1 MSTTAA
7 SVNNEEAGPF
17 EVTHRLVLSIAIPMT
32 LGFLTTPL
40 IGLTDTAVA
49 GRLGSADALA
59 GMAVGAVIFDLLLGS
74 FNFLRAS
81 TTGLVAQAFGRGDR
95 REEQAICWRS
105 LIIALCCG
113 LAITLLSPLLLSA
126 GLFLMAPSPGVAEVT
141 ATYFTIRVL
150 SAPMALANYT
160 LLGFVLGRGQGV
172 TGLILQAIINGINIV
187 LSITFGL
194 VLGWGIA
201 GIAWGTFAGETVGT
215 LAGFLIVVTRFDRT
229 NRPSRREV
237 FERARLRALFS
248 LNRDIMIRTF
258 VLVGAFAIMTRVG
271 SSLGPLV
278 LAANAVL
285 MNIFLVAGYYLD
297 GIANAAEQL
306 VGRAFGA
313 NFRPAF
319 DRAVKLT
326 MLWAFGLGLITMLLF
341 LTFGTNVIGLLTTTE
356 SVRAEA
362 ARYLPWAALTAIT
375 GALAF
380 QMDGVFIGATWSA
393 AMRNV
398 MLAAFVGYLAALA
411 LFVPVFG
418 NHGLW
423 LALNLFLAFRGIF
436 LASRLPVLAGRQF
449 SSGVPSP

>member
-1 MSTTAA
+1 MSATTA
-7 SVNNEEAGPF
+7 SENDGSGPF
-17 EVTHRLVLSIAIPMT
+17 EVTHRLVLAIAIPMT

-40 IGLTDTAVA
+40 LGLTDTAVA

-59 GMAVGAVIFDLLLGS
+59 GMAVAAVIFDLLLGS

-95 REEQAICWRS
+95 REEQAVYWRS
-105 LIIALCCG
+105 LTIALCSG
-113 LAITLLSPLLLSA
+113 LVLMLLSPLLLSA
-126 GLFLMAPSPGVAEVT
+126 GLFLMAPTPEVAEV
-141 ATYFTIRVL
+141 ASTYFIIRVL
-150 SAPMALANYT
+150 SAPMALANYA
-160 LLGFVLGRGQGV
+160 LLGFVLGRGQGM
-172 TGLILQAIINGINIV
+172 TGLLLQAIINGINIV
-187 LSITFGL
+187 LSITLGL
-194 VLGWGIA
+194 GLGWGIA
-201 GIAWGTFAGETVGT
+201 GIAWGTFTGETVGMLVG
-215 LAGFLIVVTRFDRT
+215 LAIVVSRFERAD
-229 NRPSRREV
+229 RPSRAEI
-237 FERARLRALFS
+237 FAPARLKALFS

-258 VLVGAFAIMTRVG
+258 VLIGAFAIMTRIG
-271 SSLGPLV
+271 SSMGPLV

-319 DRAVKLT
+319 DKAVKLT
-326 MLWAFGLGLITMLLF
+326 FLWSLGLGVVTTGLF
-341 LTFGTNVIGLLTTTE
+341 LIFGADIVGLLTTTE

-362 ARYLPWAALTAIT
+362 AKYLPWAALTAIT

-380 QMDGVFIGATWSA
+380 QMDGVFIGATWSS
-393 AMRNV
+393 AMRNM
-398 MLAAFVGYLAALA
+398 MLAAFIGYLAALA
-411 LFVPVFG
+411 VFVPLLG

-436 LASRLPVLAGRQF
+436 LALRLPALAGRQF
-449 SSGVPSP
+449 SMANRS

>member
-1 MSTTAA
+1 MSAA
-7 SVNNEEAGPF
+7 AGRHDGSGPF
-17 EVTHRLVLSIAIPMT
+17 EVTHRLVLSIAVPMT

-40 IGLTDTAVA
+40 MGLTGTAVA

-59 GMAVGAVIFDLLLGS
+59 GLAVGAVIFDLLLGT

-95 REEQAICWRS
+95 REEEAIFWRS
-105 LIIALCCG
+105 MALAIACG
-113 LAITLLSPLLLSA
+113 LAIVLLSPLLRGA
-126 GLFLMAPSPGVAEVT
+126 GLFVMAPPSGVAAVT
-141 ATYFTIRVL
+141 STYFLIRVL

-160 LLGFVLGRGQGV
+160 LLGFLLGRGQGV
-172 TGLILQAIINGINIV
+172 AGLALQAIVNGINIV
-187 LSITFGL
+187 LSILLGL
-194 VLGWGIA
+194 VAGWGIS
-201 GIAWGTFAGETVGT
+201 GIAWATVAGETVGM
-215 LAGFLIVVTRFDRT
+215 LAGLALVL
-229 NRPSRREV
+229 P
-237 FERARLRALFS
+237 RLRGGERPARGEIFALAQLKPLFS

-258 VLVGAFAIMTRVG
+258 VLIGAFAVMTRIG
-271 SSLGPLV
+271 ASLGPVV

-285 MNIFLVAGYYLD
+285 MNLFFVAGFYLD

-326 MLWAFGLGLITMLLF
+326 MIWSFALGIFTTLAFLLF
-341 LTFGTNVIGLLTTTE
+341 GPDVIALLTTTE

-362 ARYLPWAALTAIT
+362 VRYLPFAAMTAVI

-380 QMDGVFIGATWSA
+380 QMDGVFIGATWSS
-393 AMRNV
+393 AMRNM

-411 LFVPVFG
+411 LLVPLLG
-418 NHGLW
+418 NQGLW
-423 LALNLFLAFRGIF
+423 LSLNLFLALRGVF
-436 LASRLPVLAGRQF
+436 LLSRLPALARRRFPATPGR
-449 SSGVPSP
+449 G

>member
-1 MSTTAA
+1 MSPTAA

-229 NRPSRREV
+229 NRPSRREI

-341 LTFGTNVIGLLTTTE
+341 LAFGTNVIGLLTTTE

>member
-1 MSTTAA
+1 MAA
-7 SVNNEEAGPF
+7 SGNEGAGAF
-17 EVTHRLVLSIAIPMT
+17 EVTHRLVLAIAIPMV

-40 IGLTDTAVA
+40 MGLTGTAVA

-59 GMAVGAVIFDLLLGS
+59 GLAIGAVIFDLLLGS

-81 TTGLVAQAFGRGDR
+81 TTGLVAQAFGRGDW
-95 REEQAICWRS
+95 REEQAIYWRS
-105 LIIALCCG
+105 LIIALGCG
-113 LAITLLSPLLLSA
+113 LAIALLSPLLLSA

-141 ATYFTIRVL
+141 STYFMIRVL
-150 SAPMALANYT
+150 AAPMALANYA
-160 LLGFVLGRGQGV
+160 LLGFVLGRGQGL
-172 TGLILQAIINGINIV
+172 TALLLQAIINGINIV
-187 LSITFGL
+187 LSITLGL
-194 VLGWGIA
+194 GLEWGIA
-201 GIAWGTFAGETVGT
+201 GIAWGTFAGEAIGMC
-215 LAGFLIVVTRFDRT
+215 AGLIIVVSRFERAH
-229 NRPSRREV
+229 RPSRAEI
-237 FERARLRALFS
+237 FARDRLKALFS

-258 VLVGAFAIMTRVG
+258 VLIGAFAIMTRIG
-271 SSLGPLV
+271 SSFGPLA

-297 GIANAAEQL
+297 GLANAAEQL

-326 MLWAFGLGLITMLLF
+326 MLWSFALGALTTLLF
-341 LTFGTNVIGLLTTTE
+341 LIFGADLIGFLTTTE

-362 ARYLPWAALTAIT
+362 AKYLPWAALTAMT

-393 AMRNV
+393 AMRNM
-398 MLAAFVGYLAALA
+398 MLAAFALYLLALA
-411 LFVPVFG
+411 VLVPLFG

-423 LALNLFLAFRGIF
+423 LALNLFLAFRGLF
-436 LASRLPVLAGRQF
+436 LALRLPTLASRQF
-449 SSGVPSP
+449 ASSGRR

>member
-1 MSTTAA
+1 MSAA
-7 SVNNEEAGPF
+7 TIEENEGAGPF

-95 REEQAICWRS
+95 REEQAVYWRS
-105 LIIALCCG
+105 LAIALCSG
-113 LAITLLSPLLLSA
+113 LALALLSPFLLAA

-141 ATYFTIRVL
+141 TVYFSIRVL
-150 SAPMALANYT
+150 SAPLSLANYA
-160 LLGFVLGRGQGV
+160 LLGFVLGRGQGM
-172 TGLILQAIINGINIV
+172 TGLFLQAVINGVNIV
-187 LSITFGL
+187 LSIVLGL
-194 VLGWGIA
+194 GLGWGIA
-201 GIAWGTFAGETVGT
+201 GIAWAAFTGETVGMLT
-215 LAGFLIVVTRFDRT
+215 GLLLIVSRFDRRE
-229 NRPSRREV
+229 RPSRAEIFARE
-237 FERARLRALFS
+237 RMRALFS

-258 VLVGAFAIMTRVG
+258 VLIGAFAIMTRIG
-271 SSLGPLV
+271 SSMGPLV

-326 MLWAFGLGLITMLLF
+326 MLWSFGLGVVTTLLF
-341 LTFGTNVIGLLTTTE
+341 LLFGENIIGFLTTTE

-362 ARYLPWAALTAIT
+362 VKYLPWAALTAIT

-393 AMRNV
+393 AMRNM
-398 MLAAFVGYLAALA
+398 MLAAFVGYLAAIG
-411 LFVPVFG
+411 LFVPLLG

-436 LASRLPVLAGRQF
+436 LALRLPALAGRQF
-449 SSGVPSP
+449 AVAGRS

>member
-1 MSTTAA
+1 MTAA
-7 SVNNEEAGPF
+7 AVNENDGSGPF
-17 EVTHRLVLSIAIPMT
+17 EVTHRLVLAIAIPMT

-40 IGLTDTAVA
+40 LGLPDTAVA
-49 GRLGSADALA
+49 GRLGSANALA

-95 REEQAICWRS
+95 REEQAIFWRS
-105 LIIALCCG
+105 LAIALCSG
-113 LAITLLSPLLLSA
+113 LVIALLSPFLLSA
-126 GLFLMAPSPGVAEVT
+126 GLFLMAPSPEVAEVT
-141 ATYFTIRVL
+141 STYFTIRAL
-150 SAPMALANYT
+150 AAPMALANYAV
-160 LLGFVLGRGQGV
+160 LGFVLGRGQGM
-172 TGLILQAIINGINIV
+172 TGLLLQAIINGINIV
-187 LSITFGL
+187 LSITLGL
-194 VLGWGIA
+194 GLGWGIA
-201 GIAWGTFAGETVGT
+201 GIAWGTFTGEAIGA
-215 LAGFLIVVTRFDRT
+215 LAGLAIVVSRFERT
-229 NRPSRREV
+229 QKPSRAEI
-237 FERARLRALFS
+237 FAPARLKALFS

-258 VLVGAFAIMTRVG
+258 VLIGSFAIMTRIG
-271 SSLGPLV
+271 SSMGPLV

-326 MLWAFGLGLITMLLF
+326 LLWSLGLSVVTTLLF
-341 LTFGTNVIGLLTTTE
+341 LYFGSNVVGFLTTTE

-362 ARYLPWAALTAIT
+362 ARYLPWAALTAVT

-380 QMDGVFIGATWSA
+380 QMDGVFIGATWSS
-393 AMRNV
+393 AMRNM
-398 MLAAFVGYLAALA
+398 MLAAFAGYLLALA
-411 LFVPVFG
+411 VFVPLFG

-436 LASRLPVLAGRQF
+436 LALRLPGLARKQF
-449 SSGVPSP
+449 S